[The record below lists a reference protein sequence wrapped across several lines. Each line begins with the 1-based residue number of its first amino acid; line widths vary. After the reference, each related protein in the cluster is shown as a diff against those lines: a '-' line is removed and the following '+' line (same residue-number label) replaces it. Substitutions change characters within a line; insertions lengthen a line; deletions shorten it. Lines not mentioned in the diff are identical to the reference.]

1 MSMIYLP
8 TMSSLKDGGNPQ
20 AAHSVRVRQCA
31 VPSSIR
37 PNLFSGD

>member
-1 MSMIYLP
+1 MSTIYLP
-8 TMSSLKDGGNPQ
+8 TMSSLQDRGNLQ
-20 AAHSVRVRQCA
+20 AARSVRVRQCA